1 MWKNRRCDVF
11 YVFLFQSDDKP
22 KPAPR
27 SKLSPNSGGS
37 GQQSTRDDGFLDLP
51 ELPSVPTD
59 SFPPPDESHRPG
71 NPGNDDIDFDDL
83 TRRFE
88 DLKKKK

>member
-1 MWKNRRCDVF
+1 MF

-22 KPAPR
+22 KPLPR
-27 SKLSPNSGGS
+27 SKLSPNSGGP
-37 GQQSTRDDGFLDLP
+37 GQQSRGDDGFLDLP

-59 SFPPPDESHRPG
+59 SFPPPDETLRPG
-71 NPGNDDIDFDDL
+71 NPENDDIDFDDL

>member
-1 MWKNRRCDVF
+1 MF

-22 KPAPR
+22 KPSPR
-27 SKLSPNSGGS
+27 SKLSPGSGGPS
-37 GQQSTRDDGFLDLP
+37 QQSKKQDGFLDLP

-59 SFPPPDESHRPG
+59 SFPPPPDEALRPG
-71 NPGNDDIDFDDL
+71 NSENDDIDFDDL

>member
-1 MWKNRRCDVF
+1 MF
-11 YVFLFQSDDKP
+11 YVVLFQSDDKP
-22 KPAPR
+22 KPSPR
-27 SKLSPNSGGS
+27 SKLSPNSAGP
-37 GQQSTRDDGFLDLP
+37 GQQSNRNDGFLDLP

-59 SFPPPDESHRPG
+59 SFPPPDEALRPG
-71 NPGNDDIDFDDL
+71 NPENDEIDFDDL